1 MSSTKPL
8 RRARLLALAGAVAA
22 VSITVPST
30 TSAASGEHGNRAA
43 SEDRGV
49 AQAVVSEPLAAPP
62 KPLREL
68 KRAADAGSAE
78 IDRGFPSTKA
88 AAAAVVDDLLASR
101 HWQGKVP
108 RRKMPLSVG
117 KLYTLDDGAFG
128 ECSAF
133 AVRDP
138 KFPKKR
144 SYVVTAGHCLVDP
157 RTKNWTDFVEFYPK
171 YYGKKGSPLGGWDG
185 KRLLT
190 YDKWYYKGN
199 YRYDVGV
206 VRLQRFKKKQIVD
219 RVGGSRL
226 AYGAKPG
233 HKRVRFIGYPAAG
246 KYDGKFPYQC
256 VGRTHRDSKKH
267 WMTVMPCA
275 TREGASGGPW
285 FTRMLNRN
293 TGVAYAALS
302 RGSKSGKRIMT
313 ATTFKK
319 SLRRIVFKQKWG

>member
-1 MSSTKPL
+1 MSTTHRI
-8 RRARLLALAGAVAA
+8 RRIRTVVLGVVVAA
-22 VSITVPST
+22 AGITVPSAVST
-30 TSAASGEHGNRAA
+30 AAEEHQAPAGQRSEPARAA
-43 SEDRGV
+43 
-49 AQAVVSEPLAAPP
+49 VSEPLRTPP
-62 KPLREL
+62 RHLRNLRRLAERRQTDQE
-68 KRAADAGSAE
+68 RAWPADDKALADIAE
-78 IDRGFPSTKA
+78 DFARK
-88 AAAAVVDDLLASR
+88 

-108 RRKMPLSVG
+108 RKKMPRSVG
-117 KLYTLDDGAFG
+117 KLYTYNDGYFG

-138 KFPKKR
+138 KYPKKR
-144 SYVVTAGHCLVDP
+144 SFVVTAGHCLVDP
-157 RTKNWTDFVEFYPK
+157 KTKDWKDIVEFYPR
-171 YYGKKGSPLGGWDG
+171 YYGKGSPYGGWDA

-190 YDKWYYKGN
+190 YDKWYHKGN
-199 YRYDVGV
+199 FRYDVGV
-206 VRLQRFKKKQIVD
+206 VKLQRFKKKQIVD
-219 RVGGSRL
+219 RIGGSRL

-256 VGRTHRDSKKH
+256 VGRSHRDGKKR

-302 RGSKSGKRIMT
+302 RGSKSGKRIIT
-313 ATTFKK
+313 APTFKK
-319 SLRRIVFKQKWG
+319 SLRRIAFKKKW